1 MRILQVRFK
10 NLNSLVGEWA
20 IDFTDPAYVSSGIF
34 SITGPTGSGKTTLLD
49 AICLALYGRTPRLDS
64 VNKSGNEIMS
74 RQTGEC
80 FAEVTFE
87 TQKGQFRCCWSQ
99 NRSRGKYDG
108 NLQPARHEFADARS
122 GQILDEKKR
131 GVDKQIEEATGLR
144 FDQFTRSML
153 LAQGSFDTFLKTKDN
168 ERAEVLEQITGTEI
182 YSRISRAVQK
192 RYSDEKKELDL
203 LKSKQA
209 GIQMLSAEEEQLLQS
224 DLREKEPQ
232 EAEIRKRIEQ
242 LSRWLEWLDRIED
255 YEGKDRRLT
264 QEAEE
269 LAILQKSFEPEREKL
284 DCARRALEL
293 ETDYARLD
301 SLRQE
306 QTADNKRL
314 KEFLEK
320 VPQQEAEL
328 ERAEQDLEN
337 SSTNLDQKKIDQKQT
352 AELTRKVR
360 ELDLKTEEQQKPIE
374 QSRNSISEKNSESQK
389 LHNLTERD
397 RRSLQTAREDQA
409 DVLKQIGEHA
419 ADAGLIENL
428 AHIRGQ
434 FNRLRSKSEE
444 IQFKSTELSAARKRE
459 TQERQAAEEHTAT
472 VETCQNELKTVEAD
486 LNRRGIVL
494 QETLL
499 GHDMPYW
506 RTVRAELEERGRFL
520 EKTHL
525 SVSSLLQNR
534 KLRDDLRQKQRAILE
549 QEKRLKS
556 RSLEQGQRKNELEAR
571 VQLLETQL
579 DLVKKIRNLE
589 AEREHLQE
597 GEPCPLCG
605 ATEHP
610 YAVGKVPALDQTKE
624 DLKCARV
631 DWKHAGEAMSK
642 LEIEIVK
649 ADKDLEQIDGK
660 HRELDEKEVA
670 ETASIAEGLKALK
683 IEHPRQEEDLSP
695 ILSQAL
701 LENARDLQDAVSVI
715 LASEKEAKE
724 IETLRGV
731 LEKAREALVEA
742 QREAQSATH
751 RRLSAE
757 QDTARLEM
765 EGQNLSEQF
774 QTLRDTVLRDVS
786 PYGIETLSV
795 DTLNVV
801 LDDLNARREQWQE
814 FQERKATL
822 EQQIATLE
830 LEIKHQAE
838 QAETLE
844 TVLKAETETLE
855 TLTREQDALKKE
867 RHALFGDRDPDTEE
881 KRIASGVE
889 EAEKQ
894 VDAARQAHA
903 EAQQRLRETQNLAE
917 SCRKR
922 IEERSVALKDSEAA
936 FADRL
941 ARHNFDTEIR
951 FLEARLSGEERN
963 ALTRKAEELAAE
975 QTALSTRQRDNAEK
989 LRTERQKNLT
999 DQSRDA
1005 LAQEQETSQNA
1016 LKKLQQEIG
1025 ALVQQLHDNE
1035 NHKQVW
1041 RDRGEAI
1048 ATQQKET
1055 ERWNALHVLIGD
1067 SEGKKFRNFAQ
1078 GLTFEMLIGHA
1089 NRQLS
1094 KMSDRYLLVRGN
1106 DADPLELNVMDNHQA
1121 GEIRTTR
1128 NLSGGES
1135 FIVSLALA
1143 LGLSQIA
1150 SRNVRVDSLFL
1161 DEGFGTLDEETL
1173 DTALET
1179 LAELKQDGKLI
1190 GVISH
1195 VATLKER
1202 ITTQIEVTPLYGG
1215 RSVLSGPGCRRV

>member
-34 SITGPTGSGKTTLLD
+34 SITGPTGSGKSTLLD

-122 GQILDEKKR
+122 GKILDEKKR

-182 YSRISRAVQK
+182 YSKISKAVQK
-192 RYSDEKKELDL
+192 RHSEERKELDR
-203 LKSKQA
+203 LKSEQA
-209 GIQMLSAEEEQLLQS
+209 GILMLSAEEERLLQS
-224 DLREKEPQ
+224 DLQEKGPQ
-232 EAEIRKRIEQ
+232 EAEIQKRIEQ
-242 LSRWLEWLDRIED
+242 LSRWLEWLDGIERH
-255 YEGKDRRLT
+255 EGEARRLA
-264 QEAEE
+264 QQAEE
-269 LAILQKSFEPEREKL
+269 LAIRQKNFEPELERL

-293 ETDYARLD
+293 DNDYARLD

-314 KEFLEK
+314 EECLKEIPE
-320 VPQQEAEL
+320 QEAES
-328 ERAEQDLEN
+328 ERAGQNLE
-337 SSTNLDQKKIDQKQT
+337 SVSTNLAQKKIEQKKT
-352 AELTRKVR
+352 AELTREVR
-360 ELDLKTEEQQKPIE
+360 EVDLKTREQQKPIE
-374 QSRNSISEKNSESQK
+374 QSRNSVYEKKNESK
-389 LHNLTERD
+389 ILHDHTEKD
-397 RRSLQTAREDQA
+397 SRSLQAAREDQV
-409 DVLKQIGEHA
+409 DVLKRIGEHA
-419 ADAGLIENL
+419 ADAGLVENL

-434 FNRLRSKSEE
+434 FNRLLSKSEE
-444 IQFKSTELSAARKRE
+444 FQFKSDELSAARKRE
-459 TQERQAAEEHTAT
+459 TQERYAAEEHAAAVEIYQNKLNTA
-472 VETCQNELKTVEAD
+472 ADD
-486 LNRRGIVL
+486 LNKRENAL
-494 QETLL
+494 QEILV

-506 RTVRAELEERGRFL
+506 RAARAEFEERGRL
-520 EKTHL
+520 LDKTHL

-534 KLRDDLRQKQRAILE
+534 KSRDDLTQKQREMFEQEESLKNCSLE
-549 QEKRLKS
+549 QE
-556 RSLEQGQRKNELEAR
+556 QRKIESEAR

-579 DLVKKIRNLE
+579 DLVKRIRDLE

-610 YAVGKVPALDQTKE
+610 YAAGKVPSLDNTRDE
-624 DLKCARV
+624 LKCARR
-631 DWKHAGEAMSK
+631 DLKHAGEILSK
-642 LEIEIVK
+642 LEIETVK
-649 ADKDLEQIDGK
+649 AGKDLEQIGEK
-660 HRELDEKEVA
+660 LRELEAKEAA

-683 IEHPRQEEDLSP
+683 IEHRQEEDLSP

-701 LENARDLQDAVSVI
+701 LENVRNLDDADFLI
-715 LASEKEAKE
+715 RTSEKVTKE

-731 LEKAREALVEA
+731 LEKAREALVGA

-751 RRLSAE
+751 KRLSAK
-757 QDTARLEM
+757 QDAARIEK
-765 EGQNLSEQF
+765 EVQNLSEQF

-795 DTLNVV
+795 DSLDTV
-801 LDDLNARREQWQE
+801 LDNLTARREQWQE
-814 FQERKATL
+814 LQERKATL

-830 LEIKHQAE
+830 LEIKHRNE
-838 QAETLE
+838 QAEALE
-844 TVLKAETETLE
+844 AILKSEVETLE

-867 RHALFGDRDPDTEE
+867 RRTLFGDRDPDTEE
-881 KRIASGVE
+881 KRLATDVE
-889 EAEKQ
+889 EAGKQ
-894 VDAARQAHA
+894 MDAVRQAHV
-903 EAQQRLRETQNLAE
+903 EAQQRLREAKNLAE
-917 SCRKR
+917 LSRKR
-922 IEERSVALKDSEAA
+922 IEERSVVLKESEAA
-936 FADRL
+936 FAERL
-941 ARHNFDTEIR
+941 GRHNFDAEVR

-963 ALTRKAEELAAE
+963 ALTRKAEGLAAE

-989 LRTERQKNLT
+989 LQTERQKNLT

-1005 LAQEQETSQNA
+1005 LEQEQEASQNA

-1025 ALVQQLHDNE
+1025 ALCQQLNDNE

-1041 RDRGEAI
+1041 SDRGEMI
-1048 ATQQKET
+1048 AAQQKES

-1067 SEGKKFRNFAQ
+1067 SEGRKFRNFAQ

-1089 NRQLS
+1089 NRQLE

-1106 DADPLELNVMDNHQA
+1106 AADPLDLNVIDNHQA

-1195 VATLKER
+1195 VAALRER

-1215 RSVLSGPGCRRV
+1215 RSAISGPGCRRV